1 MKTLP
6 RLSVFLFMVE
16 KCVSVVPRVC
26 ESMGE
31 AVEAEEIE
39 ATATAADS
47 LSEVSCP
54 C

>member
-6 RLSVFLFMVE
+6 RLSVFLLMVE
-16 KCVSVVPRVC
+16 KCVSVVPHVR

-31 AVEAEEIE
+31 AEEAEEIE
-39 ATATAADS
+39 TTATAADS

-54 C
+54 R